1 MPRSELHV
9 AWKHRKRQWET
20 QRGVTCDG
28 SRVWKKDGDVQELN
42 VQRELTNVFSEERPL
57 PQKHINKIWN
67 HLEGLW
73 TSVSLVIVSVKTL
86 ERFFSEL
93 HTAMKGHN
101 WIQSTFNFEDFFQ
114 VCFLCMKSPFQVY
127 IEICCGARI
136 LQSARAD
143 GRNKYLTLSEQNL
156 FYSFKRALAMS

>member
-101 WIQSTFNFEDFFQ
+101 WIQSTFNFEDFFK
-114 VCFLCMKSPFQVY
+114 FAFYAWNLPFKFISKYAAALEFCSQLGQMV
-127 IEICCGARI
+127 EINI
-136 LQSARAD
+136 WLSQ
-143 GRNKYLTLSEQNL
+143 NKTYFIHLKEL
-156 FYSFKRALAMS
+156 